1 MRDLSIL
8 IPSRNEENINK
19 VISECESLFPE
30 SQVIVCNDRYSKG
43 KGWAVRQAML
53 HCNRKYVCFI
63 DGDYDI
69 EPRMINR
76 LIPFLEDYDIVL
88 GKKQVRKLLSR
99 RILTH
104 LSRIYIRIM
113 FGIFFETQTGIKIFK
128 REVIPYWASNS
139 FAFDVEIICNA
150 HKEKARIVEVPV
162 EVTEDGK
169 SGKPMKFKNIINSLL
184 ESFKIWIITR

>member
-8 IPSRNEENINK
+8 IPSRNEPNIHK
-19 VISECESLFPE
+19 VIEECERLFPE
-30 SQVIVCNDRYSKG
+30 CQVIVCNDRYEKG

-53 HCNRKYVCFI
+53 NCDRKYVCFI

-88 GKKQVRKLLSR
+88 GKKVVRKLLSR

-104 LSRIYIRIM
+104 LSRIYVRIM
-113 FGIFFETQTGIKIFK
+113 FGLFFETQTGIKIFK
-128 REVIPYWASNS
+128 REFMPHWISNS
-139 FAFDVEIICNA
+139 YAFDVEILCNA
-150 HKEKARIVEVPV
+150 KKNNARIVEVPV
-162 EVTEDGK
+162 EVTSQGK
-169 SGKPMKFKNIINSLL
+169 SGKPMKLKNILRSLL